1 MEGFT
6 KGAWRADDTGRGD
19 FSIVALREGYVVEL
33 GHIDDQHDATLIA
46 AAPEL
51 LEALTRLEAWAST
64 MHGYGVAYSG
74 DHPIAKAKAAITK
87 ALGQ

>member
-6 KGAWRADDTGRGD
+6 KGAWRADDTGSGN
-19 FSIVALREGYVVEL
+19 FSIVALRENYVVEL
-33 GHIDDQHDATLIA
+33 GHIDNPHDAMLIA

-51 LEALTRLEAWAST
+51 FNALDLILSYHDDGNCVLHREDVSRAR
-64 MHGYGVAYSG
+64 
-74 DHPIAKAKAAITK
+74 AAIKK